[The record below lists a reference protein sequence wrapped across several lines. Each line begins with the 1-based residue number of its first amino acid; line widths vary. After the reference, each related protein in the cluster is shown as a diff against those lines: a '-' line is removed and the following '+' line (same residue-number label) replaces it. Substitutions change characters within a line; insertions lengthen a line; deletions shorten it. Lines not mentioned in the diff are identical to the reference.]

1 MSLLCPQN
9 LITVEFLKK
18 THDFLNCHHFQLP
31 DNTHTWPVLINLNI
45 KNLMIS
51 SFKKC
56 LSAVKM
62 FKMLCKKSWV
72 LKSRNKYIIIIA
84 FLFWK
89 YILCSRT
96 RSTWVGFY
104 VTYTLEMTGVA
115 TRGQQSRKDMARI
128 CFYAFTGYNKL

>member
-1 MSLLCPQN
+1 MSSKSYHHHRR
-9 LITVEFLKK
+9 IFKE
-18 THDFLNCHHFQLP
+18 THFNNYLTTR
-31 DNTHTWPVLINLNI
+31 THTYDLLLINLNI

-89 YILCSRT
+89 CILCSRT
-96 RSTWVGFY
+96 RLVVCTWVGFY